1 MIRNIQCANH
11 VVFLSPLLAATQYDY
26 EAAMT
31 QAIGR
36 SRRYGQKK
44 HVHIYHFL
52 AGATIEINVLQ
63 QRRGRV
69 IVQRGEEFE
78 LVAEEEIR
86 GSDIRGWEGLSL
98 GEGVV

>member
-1 MIRNIQCANH
+1 M
-11 VVFLSPLLAATQYDY
+11 VFLSPLLASSQYDY
-26 EAAMT
+26 EATMT

-52 AGATIEINVLQ
+52 AGATIDVNILQ
-63 QRRGRV
+63 QRRRRV
-69 IVQRGEEFE
+69 VVKRGEEFV
-78 LVAEEEIR
+78 LVPEEEIQ
-86 GSDIRGWEGLSL
+86 GSDVRGWEGLSL